1 MIFFR
6 DILDIHFII
15 ELFRI
20 KVEAIYIN
28 KIINILSRKYI
39 KGYNIFF

>member
-6 DILDIHFII
+6 DIHFII

-28 KIINILSRKYI
+28 KIKIINFLSRKYI